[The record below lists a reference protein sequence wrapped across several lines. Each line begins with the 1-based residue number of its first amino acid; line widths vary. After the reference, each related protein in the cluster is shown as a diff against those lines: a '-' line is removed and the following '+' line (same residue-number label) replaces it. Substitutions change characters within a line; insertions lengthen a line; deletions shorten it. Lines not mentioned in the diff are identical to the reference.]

1 MRKKEIIFVTGLT
14 TMLAI
19 TGLYTVLT
27 GNKEYSANEN
37 RYLTQFSSVNLS
49 GILSGETQ
57 QQMGNALED
66 QFPGRDFWT
75 GLTTKVEKK
84 LGYKDVG
91 GVYLGK
97 DSYYFEK
104 VMNQDISQTNYFQNL
119 RFVNHLAKISGEAD
133 VTAMLVPSPGTILSD
148 KLPSHAV
155 LYDAQTMYE
164 EAVQVLQDVNLIDL
178 RQQLTQESKVSQVY
192 YRTDHHWSLR
202 GAYVGYSAY
211 CRQVEG
217 GTPKD
222 YEAFDVHTVSEDF
235 YGTLYSKALDD
246 DAVPDMM
253 DAAQGLPDVEV
264 ICDGKE
270 MSGVYDTTKV
280 EQKDKYAY
288 YFGGNYAEVGIT
300 PVNDKSSAGKKLLV
314 IKDSFANSMIPFL
327 LEEYDEIHMLDLRYF
342 KNSVKNYVEE
352 YGADE
357 VLVLFELSN
366 FAGDQNLSRLM
377 K

>member
-14 TMLAI
+14 AMLAI

-37 RYLTQFSSVNLS
+37 RYLTQFSTVNLS
-49 GILSGETQ
+49 GILSGEMQ

-119 RFVNHLAKISGEAD
+119 RFVNHLVKISGEAD

-148 KLPSHAV
+148 KLPAHAV
-155 LYDAQTMYE
+155 LYDAETMYE
-164 EAVQVLQDVNLIDL
+164 EAAQVLQDVKLIDL
-178 RQQLTQESKVSQVY
+178 RQSLKQESEKSQVY

-202 GAYVGYSAY
+202 GAYEGYSAY
-211 CRQVEG
+211 CQVEG
-217 GTPKD
+217 GTPKN

-270 MSGVYDTTKV
+270 RSGVYDTTKV

-288 YFGGNYAEVGIT
+288 YFGGNYGEVTISH
-300 PVNDKSSAGKKLLV
+300 VNNDSSAGKKLLV

-327 LEEYDEIHMLDLRYF
+327 LEEYDEIRMLDLRYF
-342 KNSVKNYVEE
+342 KNSMERYVEE

-357 VLVLFELSN
+357 VLVLYELSN
-366 FAGDQNLSRLM
+366 FAKDQHMNRLM